1 MPILIFF
8 SFLSFFAIGNY
19 WPILLKLST
28 LELHITLRWF
38 SSQFLVC
45 LFSCPFSFSDSFL
58 APYTI
63 IFLALISLPFS
74 LLQVLSWEISP
85 IYRASF
91 FFFYH
96 SPTILGINT
105 DMYLQYLLI
114 PNPNLLLLVEL
125 FYLKDQFLL
134 SKQIKNRKQN
144 SQVNQHPRQHKI
156 KKKQVKWFPLK
167 FYRTYYP
174 SFKTSNEPPCLG

>member
-28 LELHITLRWF
+28 LEFHITLHWF

-63 IFLALISLPFS
+63 NFLALISLPFS

-91 FFFYH
+91 FFFFTTHPLFWVSIQICIYNISW
-96 SPTILGINT
+96 SPIQIC
-105 DMYLQYLLI
+105 
-114 PNPNLLLLVEL
+114 
-125 FYLKDQFLL
+125 FFLL
-134 SKQIKNRKQN
+134 NCFTERTSFYSQSKSKTENRIAKWTNTQGSIKF
-144 SQVNQHPRQHKI
+144 
-156 KKKQVKWFPLK
+156 KKP
-167 FYRTYYP
+167 
-174 SFKTSNEPPCLG
+174 N

>member
-91 FFFYH
+91 FFFLPLTHYSGYQYRYVFTI
-96 SPTILGINT
+96 SPDPQSKFASSCWIVLPKGPVFT
-105 DMYLQYLLI
+105 
-114 PNPNLLLLVEL
+114 
-125 FYLKDQFLL
+125 LKANQ
-134 SKQIKNRKQN
+134 KQ
-144 SQVNQHPRQHKI
+144 
-156 KKKQVKWFPLK
+156 
-167 FYRTYYP
+167 
-174 SFKTSNEPPCLG
+174 KTE